1 MKRCFLTVGEK
12 FSSCLIWILLN
23 GIWTAG
29 VEVKGQYTTVRLWD
43 EGAYTRGP
51 FETDVNITVLVPP
64 LVTVDG
70 KAHVSDDSEVTLASC
85 FASKSQPAADVMWR
99 LGDLN
104 DSLMTKTNYML
115 HPDGTFTVVSHLLGA
130 PLRHLNQKTIQC
142 VVTHSTQRTKEY
154 EVDYVINVHYPPE
167 LVMIIPDDP
176 TEPKEFHCEADSNP
190 RPSNYTWIKLNES
203 TPHSHGDK
211 LYVPKPASDLNGVY
225 ICKVSNQYGSASGV
239 LYVNNQTES
248 TSPCCSVCGFVFISI
263 VCICVVYIFQL
274 KNVSSARQSSSKRN
288 KG

>member
-1 MKRCFLTVGEK
+1 MFLNCWRKV
-12 FSSCLIWILLN
+12 FVPFDLVWILLN
-23 GIWTAG
+23 GICTAG
-29 VEVKGQYTTVRLWD
+29 VEVKGHYTTVRLLD
-43 EGAYTRGP
+43 EGVYTRGP

-104 DSLMTKTNYML
+104 DSLRTETNYMV
-115 HPDGTFTVVSHLLGA
+115 HPDGTFTVVSHLLAA
-130 PLRHLNQKTIQC
+130 PLRHLNQKKIQC

-248 TSPCCSVCGFVFISI
+248 TSTCWSPCGFVFISI
-263 VCICVVYIFQL
+263 ILCICVCFSRKFVHRL
-274 KNVSSARQSSSKRN
+274 
-288 KG
+288 

>member
-1 MKRCFLTVGEK
+1 MIVEENGRKQQKTQFL
-12 FSSCLIWILLN
+12 LY
-23 GIWTAG
+23 G
-29 VEVKGQYTTVRLWD
+29 VSIYASLFIYCVFFT
-43 EGAYTRGP
+43 
-51 FETDVNITVLVPP
+51 LVPP

-154 EVDYVINVHYPPE
+154 EVDYVINVH
-167 LVMIIPDDP
+167 
-176 TEPKEFHCEADSNP
+176 
-190 RPSNYTWIKLNES
+190 
-203 TPHSHGDK
+203 
-211 LYVPKPASDLNGVY
+211 
-225 ICKVSNQYGSASGV
+225 CK
-239 LYVNNQTES
+239 
-248 TSPCCSVCGFVFISI
+248 
-263 VCICVVYIFQL
+263 
-274 KNVSSARQSSSKRN
+274 
-288 KG
+288 